1 MASSQVSEEA
11 EGRSQGKKP
20 PAERAVK
27 IVEGAIGA
35 QAGNPVRQNR
45 PARLASIASTL
56 EAQHGWQA
64 SNGTVAHADRA
75 HPVLVDSPAA
85 FTARD
90 ASVVFLGFDEHHIR
104 LLIDTSDLHSAKAK
118 QINIIQPPTPNAE
131 THSSRAKRES
141 NLHTT
146 RAAI

>member
-1 MASSQVSEEA
+1 M
-11 EGRSQGKKP
+11 
-20 PAERAVK
+20 K
-27 IVEGAIGA
+27 IVEGVIGPHV
-35 QAGNPVRQNR
+35 AGD
-45 PARLASIASTL
+45 A
-56 EAQHGWQA
+56 E
-64 SNGTVAHADRA
+64 
-75 HPVLVDSPAA
+75 
-85 FTARD
+85 ARD